1 MPLRSLEFNDRRDVT
16 FYWNAQLLQ
25 VTLDS
30 RPIIKFTTATAA
42 QQTTCLKNSAPLDP
56 TWKRRVQRSYKLL
69 IDTLFAWARDHRAN
83 CPCGGAELGSGKDAQ
98 LVTVVDPPPKR
109 QPTGDVPIIASV
121 LRTVGVCVPTE
132 FRHAAAHINQGTA
145 AANIPIPHTTS
156 ALGGTPVA
164 HHTYHYGH
172 VSPTISTNSAPISSP
187 VQAQASAGLAALE
200 SMLAT
205 FPYLLPPANTDR
217 LAEIR
222 AAKVAILNG
231 QHQSQSRYSLP
242 GWPAPIGGSGPSGGG
257 GGGARK

>member
-1 MPLRSLEFNDRRDVT
+1 MPLRSLGFNDRRDVT
-16 FYWNAQLLQ
+16 FYWNAQSLQ

-69 IDTLFAWARDHRAN
+69 IDALFAWARDVATSGRTAD
-83 CPCGGAELGSGKDAQ
+83 GGAQGDGERDVEGRDAR

-109 QPTGDVPIIASV
+109 QRSGDRLYTDVPIIASV
-121 LRTVGVCVPTE
+121 LRAVGVCVPTE
-132 FRHAAAHINQGTA
+132 FKHAAAHINQGTA
-145 AANIPIPHTTS
+145 AVNIPIPHTTS
-156 ALGGTPVA
+156 ALGGTPIA
-164 HHTYHYGH
+164 HHTYHYDH
-172 VSPTISTNSAPISSP
+172 
-187 VQAQASAGLAALE
+187 AQASAGLAALE
-200 SMLAT
+200 SMLAM
-205 FPYLLPPANTDR
+205 FPYPLPPANTDR
-217 LAEIR
+217 LAAIR

-231 QHQSQSRYSLP
+231 QHQSQSQYSLP